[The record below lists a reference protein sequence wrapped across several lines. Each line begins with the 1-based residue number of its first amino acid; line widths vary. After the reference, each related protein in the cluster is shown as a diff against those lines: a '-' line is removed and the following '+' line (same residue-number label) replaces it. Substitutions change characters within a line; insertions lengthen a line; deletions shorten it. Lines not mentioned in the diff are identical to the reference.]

1 MNKHS
6 SSLGHDIPTSIKL
19 TVNKQDA
26 SCDSKGAVSVTP
38 TGGTPVYTYLWDD
51 FVKFGG
57 VEVYL
62 TDYVKDFLTNYV
74 IEQRSY
80 RIAT

>member
-1 MNKHS
+1 MVFNPMFAEDVKEEAKQIDEARHPGKINS
-6 SSLGHDIPTSIKL
+6 IPSGKTNIMLSID
-19 TVNKQDA
+19 TD
-26 SCDSKGAVSVTP
+26 
-38 TGGTPVYTYLWDD
+38 LWDD

-80 RIAT
+80 RIAN